1 MLQKMSADVAYCHGR
16 ARDCFAKAQE
26 ASNELIK
33 ADFLDLE
40 SRWLLLAQSYQFPE
54 RTTSV
59 IREFAVRKWRVRPRA
74 GNDTSSSDP
83 NLVGMLATAFDGA
96 LQAAGLPLDE
106 TALDDCEA
114 DH

>member
-1 MLQKMSADVAYCHGR
+1 MLQKMSADVAYCYGR
-16 ARDCFAKAQE
+16 ARDCFAKARE

-40 SRWLLLAQSYQFPE
+40 VRWLLLAQSYQFPE

-59 IREFAVRKWRVRPRA
+59 IREFAVRKCRARPPA
-74 GNDTSSSDP
+74 GNDPSSDP
-83 NLVGMLATAFDGA
+83 NDAGMLATAFGGA
-96 LQAAGLPLDE
+96 MQAAGLTLDE
-106 TALDDCEA
+106 TEFDDCDA